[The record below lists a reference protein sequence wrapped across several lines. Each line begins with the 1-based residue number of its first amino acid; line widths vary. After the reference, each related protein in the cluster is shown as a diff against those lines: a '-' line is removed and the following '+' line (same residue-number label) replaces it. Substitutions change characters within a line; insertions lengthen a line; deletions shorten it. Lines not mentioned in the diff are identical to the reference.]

1 MNNIHLLPYAVSWGV
16 LAIVVLTL
24 ILYRRS
30 ITSHEDDSIHL
41 EGSGPAEQVALA
53 HRLNV
58 VDSWGKALTVLTV
71 VFGLVLAGI
80 YMYQVWTNVPSY

>member
-58 VDSWGKALTVLTV
+58 VDRWGKALTVLTV

>member
-1 MNNIHLLPYAVSWGV
+1 MNNINLLPYAISWGG

-24 ILYRRS
+24 ILYRRA
-30 ITSHEDDSIHL
+30 ITSREDDSIHL
-41 EGSGPAEQVALA
+41 EGGAPAEQVALA

-58 VDSWGKALTVLTV
+58 VDRWGKALTVLTV
-71 VFGLVLAGI
+71 VFGLALAGI